1 MEKTIDR
8 KVKNKFAI
16 HISDFICA
24 GIAMLFGGIASVTGI
39 AFTFIYLSCTYLRST
54 RETCISI
61 FFILLC
67 SLARGLLPAYF
78 YALGF
83 ALFFVIIHLL
93 KLKSCN
99 LYRWMPYL
107 TSISVAAYSVQA
119 YGINVKALVLPLMTW
134 IILQQIFSD
143 YAWIQKEAWM
153 PSQIR
158 AILLLA
164 LALGCSQL
172 FPIYQEVFLLIALLN
187 IVYLSDVKTSIA
199 LLLMSTLLLTI
210 DRDYLL
216 LLAGVLAVFKD
227 QKGTT
232 LCILTTALL
241 FLVHD
246 FEDLLYLVI
255 SAISFVIMTRHTTG
269 NVCVQEPLPSQNI
282 VKRQMN
288 NYAGI
293 FQLLADYYAQ
303 FNDVQAELLSNMSS
317 ALQYNADIIRKVEG
331 NEKDSTYIRHSL
343 EGYQYNVHELTI
355 DEPKEGCIQIE
366 LEISNIKRGEIRM
379 TLLPLM
385 EVLLHRK
392 LQVEELHS
400 HRFMNGVHRI
410 TFVDQIPYTID
421 AYADSVKNS
430 YTSNGDTFS
439 IFRFRQSV
447 VCMICDGMGNGERAM
462 KSSRLITSIFQ
473 RMMICGIAQDNA
485 IRCIN
490 KLVQSDTF
498 ATLDVLCFNRAQGMV
513 YISKS
518 AACPTYLL
526 RDGNIYEI
534 NGNALPVGIISQMQP
549 DCFQMEY
556 QAGDE
561 YLMVS
566 DGVDQKELQEWLKK
580 RRGNQVK
587 EDVEIFAD
595 ILRSTRRMDD
605 STIILAK
612 VDEITQK

>member
-8 KVKNKFAI
+8 KVKNRFAI
-16 HISDFICA
+16 HISDIICA
-24 GIAMLFGGIASVTGI
+24 GIAILLGCVDAATGI
-39 AFTFIYLSCTYLRST
+39 AFTFLYLSCTYLRST

-83 ALFFVIIHLL
+83 AVFFVIVHLI
-93 KLKSCN
+93 KLKNGN
-99 LYRWMPYL
+99 LYRWMPYI
-107 TSISVAAYSVQA
+107 TTGAVTFYSVQA
-119 YGINVKALVLPLMTW
+119 YGLQAKAVILPLVTW
-134 IILQQIFSD
+134 ILLQQIFLD
-143 YAWIQKEAWM
+143 YHWLKKEFTLPTQLISVIILASAM
-153 PSQIR
+153 ALTQI
-158 AILLLA
+158 
-164 LALGCSQL
+164 
-172 FPIYQEVFLLIALLN
+172 FPFYQEVILLIALSN
-187 IVYLSDVKTSIA
+187 MVYVSDVKSSLV
-199 LLLMSTLLLTI
+199 LLLMSAILQPME
-210 DRDYLL
+210 RSYLL
-216 LLAGVLAVFKD
+216 LLAGVLCVFKD
-227 QKGTT
+227 RKGSA
-232 LCILTTALL
+232 LFILVAAGL
-241 FLVHD
+241 FLAHD
-246 FEDLLYLVI
+246 VEDILYLIINGISLIVI
-255 SAISFVIMTRHTTG
+255 AKPESEKAIK
-269 NVCVQEPLPSQNI
+269 QETLPSQNL

-331 NEKDSTYIRHSL
+331 NEKDCVYIKQSL
-343 EGYQYNVHELTI
+343 EGYQYEVHELEI
-355 DEPKEGCIQIE
+355 DEPKEGCIQINM
-366 LEISNIKRGEIRM
+366 EISNIKRGEIRT

-392 LQVEELHS
+392 LQVEALHS

-410 TFVDQIPYTID
+410 TFVDEIPYIID
-421 AYADSVKNS
+421 AYADSIKNS

-447 VCMICDGMGNGERAM
+447 VCMISDGMGNGERAM

-490 KLVQSDTF
+490 KLIQSDTF
-498 ATLDVLCFNRAQGMV
+498 ATLDVLCFNRAQGV
-513 YISKS
+513 AYISKS
-518 AACPTYLL
+518 AACPTFLL
-526 RDGNIYEI
+526 REGEIYEI
-534 NGNALPVGIISQMQP
+534 NGNALPVGIIAQMQP
-549 DCFQMEY
+549 DCFQIEY
-556 QAGDE
+556 RAHDE

-566 DGVDQKELQEWLKK
+566 DGVSMKEIQEWMKK
-580 RRGNQVK
+580 RKGQHVK
-587 EDVEIFAD
+587 EDVETFAQ

-612 VDEITQK
+612 VDEIT